1 MLLLRAAFLEV
12 LLCLHFIGAAIL
24 FRRLCPRESP
34 WICFL
39 VPVVTLVAA
48 LNFVEHF
55 IPLSNLGW
63 LLPITVGAMIWAIFQ
78 PGRSWEGLRFPTIL
92 FLAIFSFVFLL
103 KCLSP
108 IIANYT
114 EGIFNLTRI
123 LNYCLGG
130 TLPPKDCWLPPY
142 DYGAYYTFQHYGAAV
157 LKRLFS
163 LDLGTAYNLSFAFL
177 LAWVVLMGAGVA
189 HSITGKMWI
198 AVATIIV
205 LLAGSTG
212 SVIFLLFLGH
222 HGVDYEV
229 STAINDCWNDRA
241 RNPFWWFSEQ
251 DQYHPELKLLP
262 PTYTLYYSEFHAN
275 LGGSFITISSLLA
288 CSEIFKTVRTNW
300 SWILLAA
307 FPMLVIVTSA
317 WFFFIVLF
325 ICVGSLAIALL
336 AGRRPQD
343 WRFACIGAAVALV
356 LIWPSFY
363 SLTGNPVTQA
373 FSWTVREDHTPLWMF
388 ALQWWPVWLPWLF
401 LCFIW
406 DRLNLMCRWIHAAI
420 PILLIGVEFCTFGNH
435 GLTIEKMWGA
445 VYGIG
450 LVTLIPMVLMQ
461 KNFFFRMLSVFL
473 IAVFTLC
480 LGAWMNTRYSELDRN
495 VFFRLQG
502 DSLLLNDHQT
512 KRILQVLK
520 GLHGVIVLPG
530 KSYWDYNS
538 APSVVAFSENL
549 CYVAYFFQEEQSGHG
564 EEAGYRNDLN
574 NAFYAGKLDAPL
586 PFLLSNNI
594 GAVLIWPED
603 AISDDLLQKM
613 QQQIGSS
620 YYYINCK
627 MDEPVNAGVFVRR
640 SLSTPAGANLPQA
653 PLDLSPTPNP

>member
-12 LLCLHFIGAAIL
+12 LLCLHVIGSAVL
-24 FRRLCPRESP
+24 FRRFFPRESP

-39 VPVVTLVAA
+39 VPIIALVTM
-48 LNFVEHF
+48 LNFLEHF

-63 LLPITVGAMIWAIFQ
+63 LLPITVSGMIWVICK
-78 PGRSWEGLRFPTIL
+78 PGNSWEGLRLPTIL
-92 FLAIFSFVFLL
+92 FLGIFSFVFLL

-123 LNYCLGG
+123 LNYSLGG

-142 DYGAYYTFQHYGAAV
+142 DYGAYYTFQHYGAALV
-157 LKRLFS
+157 KRLFS

-177 LAWVVLMGAGVA
+177 LAWLVLIGAGVA
-189 HSITGKMWI
+189 HSITGKGWI
-198 AVATIIV
+198 AVATVIV

-212 SVIFLLFLGH
+212 SVIFLIFFGH

-229 STAINDCWNDRA
+229 STAINDCWNDRD
-241 RNPFWWFSEQ
+241 RNPFWWFSER

-275 LGGSFITISSLLA
+275 LGGAFITIASLLA
-288 CSEIFKTVRTNW
+288 SSEIFKAARTNW
-300 SWILLAA
+300 PWILLVA
-307 FPMLVIVTSA
+307 FPMLVIITSA

-325 ICVGSLAIALL
+325 ICVGSLIIALV
-336 AGRRPQD
+336 AGRRPKD
-343 WRFACIGAAVALV
+343 WRTAGVGGALALV

-363 SLTGNPVTQA
+363 SLSGNPVTQS
-373 FSWTVREDHTPLWMF
+373 FSWTVREDHTSLWMF
-388 ALQWWPVWLPWLF
+388 ALQWWPVWLPWLA

-406 DRLNLMCRWIHAAI
+406 DRLNLWCRWIHAVV
-420 PILLIGVEFCTFGNH
+420 PILLIGVECCTFGNH

-445 VYGIG
+445 IYGIG

-461 KNFFFRMLSVFL
+461 TNLIFRGLSAILMLS
-473 IAVFTLC
+473 FTLC
-480 LGAWMNTRYSELDRN
+480 LGAWMVTRYGELDRS

-502 DSLLLNDHQT
+502 DSLLLSDHQT

-520 GLHGVIVLPG
+520 GLHGVTILPG

-538 APSVVAFSENL
+538 APSVIGFSENL

-564 EEAGYRNDLN
+564 DEARYRDSLN
-574 NAFYAGKLDAPL
+574 NAFYAGKMDNPL

-594 GAVLIWPED
+594 SAVLIWPED
-603 AISDDLLQKM
+603 AISDSLLQKF

-620 YYYINCK
+620 YFYINCK

-640 SLSTPAGANLPQA
+640 TVSHSIESGEPQA
-653 PLDLSPTPNP
+653 PLDLSATPSP